1 MYYHNHKIYEDK
13 RITAEEEV
21 NIFLKKHEATG
32 ELSNRRVYQRLQPV
46 RYRDWLAEG
55 SPMPFDQT
63 VEREPMVEINM
74 PQHRF
79 RQLVEREQ
87 WYSRLE
93 QESDYY
99 KGIVEQYRE
108 DERVRDRNPAV
119 AKAWRNY
126 ITLLEL
132 AR

>member
-1 MYYHNHKIYEDK
+1 MYYYNDKVYEDK
-13 RITAEEEV
+13 TLTAEEEV
-21 NIFLKKHEATG
+21 DRFLKKHEATG
-32 ELSNRRVYQRLQPV
+32 ELSTRRLYHKRQPM
-46 RYRDWLAEG
+46 RYTDWIADG
-55 SPMPFDQT
+55 SPIPFDIT

-79 RQLVEREQ
+79 KQLVEREQ

-93 QESDYY
+93 RESDYY

-126 ITLLEL
+126 LTLLEL